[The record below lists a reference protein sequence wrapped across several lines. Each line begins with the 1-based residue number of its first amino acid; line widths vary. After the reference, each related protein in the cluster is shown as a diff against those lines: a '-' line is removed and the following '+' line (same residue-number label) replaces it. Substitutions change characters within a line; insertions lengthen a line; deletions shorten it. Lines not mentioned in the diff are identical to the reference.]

1 MKSNTITINLNYNE
15 DELELNMEELIT
27 SIKLLLKNK
36 YKENNI
42 AYEVIDTSI
51 VNISIPNRPYQINP
65 CPITPAYPLDDPN
78 PPWYDPSPFRYN
90 KVIDPPPWWK
100 NQPTCTITPNTTQIN
115 SLVNNNKKGT
125 K

>member
-15 DELELNMEELIT
+15 NELQLDIKELIN
-27 SIKLLLKNK
+27 SIKFLLSNK

-51 VNISIPNRPYQINP
+51 VNISIPSPSYPINP
-65 CPITPAYPLDDPN
+65 YPIPPSYPYNDKPGDTPE
-78 PPWYDPSPFRYN
+78 
-90 KVIDPPPWWK
+90 WWK
-100 NQPTCTITPNTTQIN
+100 HQPTCTITPNTTPIN